1 MDGFWNLNRSP
12 SEIFMICTELKEL
25 QKINK
30 TEVYVKAQ
38 RQDNKITIKV
48 VSDCS
53 YCTYYLHKTFKT
65 CSITFTLSQ
74 VFYNNRKPVRK
85 LPFEYIKT

>member
-1 MDGFWNLNRSP
+1 MDF
-12 SEIFMICTELKEL
+12 EILPEVLVKSLICTELKEL

-30 TEVYVKAQ
+30 TEVHVKAQ
-38 RQDNKITIKV
+38 RQDNKITVKV
-48 VSDCS
+48 VSDCF
-53 YCTYYLHKTFKT
+53 YCTYYLHKT

-74 VFYNNRKPVRK
+74 AFYNNRKPVRK